1 MMQMFCDE
9 KGFIWSERL
18 KFGSVNQ
25 ADSGDTVDRPVSKV
39 IILLESEDVDENML
53 KSLPRELWI
62 KCIMISRY
70 HVFWRGAMY

>member
-1 MMQMFCDE
+1 MCIMIQMFCDE
-9 KGFIWSERL
+9 NGFIWSERL

-53 KSLPRELWI
+53 KSLPREPWI
-62 KCIMISRY
+62 KYIMISR
-70 HVFWRGAMY
+70 